1 MENNIAEIILGIVI
15 VLGVIL
21 ISMTLHELMHGFV
34 AYKLGDDTA
43 KLSGRLTLN
52 PLKHLDPFYSVILP
66 LLLFIMGGTVF
77 GGAKPVP
84 VNFRNLKWKE
94 WGMALVALAGP
105 LTNLVL
111 AFLAFM
117 IRYFLI
123 MNFGN
128 GLNEIADLILSY
140 FVMVNLGF
148 AVFNMIPIPPLDGSR
163 ILYAIA
169 PDGFRNVMNRMEM
182 FGIWIV
188 YGLIMIFGSAFSVII
203 SGGVDGIL
211 RFFYWIVGL

>member
-1 MENNIAEIILGIVI
+1 MNSDIIDIILGVVI
-15 VLGVIL
+15 IFGVIL

-43 KLSGRLTLN
+43 KLNGRLTLN

-66 LLLFIMGGTVF
+66 LLMFILGGTVF

-84 VNFRNLKWKE
+84 VNPRNLKGKE
-94 WGMALVALAGP
+94 WGMALVAVAGP
-105 LTNLVL
+105 LTNVVL

-117 IRYFLI
+117 IRFFLI
-123 MNFGN
+123 KWMG
-128 GLNEIADLILSY
+128 GMNEIADLILSY
-140 FVMVNLGF
+140 FVTVNLGF

-169 PDGFRNVMNRMEM
+169 PDGFRSIMNKMEM

-188 YGLIMIFGSAFSVII
+188 YGLIMIFGSAFSMII
-203 SGGVDGIL
+203 SGGVNGIL
-211 RFFYWIVGL
+211 NFFYWIVGL

>member
-1 MENNIAEIILGIVI
+1 MDEVFAKILGVVI
-15 VLGVIL
+15 ILGVIL
-21 ISMTLHELMHGFV
+21 ISMTLHELMHGLV

-43 KLSGRLTLN
+43 KLEGRLTLN
-52 PLKHLDPFYSVILP
+52 PIKHLDLVYSIILP
-66 LLLFIMGGTVF
+66 LLMFIMGGTVF

-84 VNFRNLKWKE
+84 VNSRNLKGKE
-94 WGMALVALAGP
+94 WGMALVAIAGP
-105 LTNLVL
+105 FTNFVL

-117 IRYFLI
+117 IRFLVI
-123 MNFGN
+123 KISGN
-128 GLNEIADLILSY
+128 GLNEIVDLIFGY

-169 PDGFRNVMNRMEM
+169 PDGIRQVMQRMEM

-188 YGLIMIFGSAFSVII
+188 YGLIMIFGSAFSEII
-203 SGGVDGIL
+203 SGGVYGIL
-211 RFFYWIVGL
+211 DFFYWIVGA